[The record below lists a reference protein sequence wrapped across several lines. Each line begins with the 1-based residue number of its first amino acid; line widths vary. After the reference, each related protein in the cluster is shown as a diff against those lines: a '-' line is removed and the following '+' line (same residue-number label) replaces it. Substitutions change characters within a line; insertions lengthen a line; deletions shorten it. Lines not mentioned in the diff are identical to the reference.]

1 MSSILGRSTRVVAI
15 FNKKHSDVPISLLV
29 SQLVAR
35 LQQLYGTLDKIDIF
49 VGGILEKPAPGSLL
63 GPTFQCIIGD
73 QFRRLRLGDKFYYEE
88 SGHPGAFTEGKQC
101 RLLRKSLRV
110 HVVTETDEYVDTNGN
125 ICWKPG
131 FYDWVTEYCWRG
143 VESSMCHK
151 CRHQIRIY
159 SGPYSW
165 KWFSTF

>member
-1 MSSILGRSTRVVAI
+1 M
-15 FNKKHSDVPISLLV
+15 V

-88 SGHPGAFTEGKQC
+88 SGHPGAFTEGKQW
-101 RLLRKSLRV
+101 RTIERV
-110 HVVTETDEYVDTNGN
+110 Y
-125 ICWKPG
+125 
-131 FYDWVTEYCWRG
+131 
-143 VESSMCHK
+143 ES
-151 CRHQIRIY
+151 
-159 SGPYSW
+159 
-165 KWFSTF
+165 TL